1 MQTNFAKKF
10 KKQYEKADNKIKF
23 AFDKRLKLF
32 LQDPFYPLLNN
43 HALTGQYL
51 GKRSI
56 NVTGD
61 WRAIFSEIENGGEE
75 KVVIFELLDTH
86 SNLYK

>member
-10 KKQYEKADNKIKF
+10 KKQYEKADYKIKS
-23 AFDKRLKLF
+23 AFDKKIELF

-43 HALTGQYL
+43 HVLTGQYS

-61 WRAIFSEIENGGEE
+61 WRAIFSEIENEEEE

>member
-1 MQTNFAKKF
+1 MQINFAKKF
-10 KKQYEKADNKIKF
+10 KKQYKKADNKIKS
-23 AFDKRLKLF
+23 AFDKKIELF

-51 GKRSI
+51 RKRNI

-61 WRAIFSEIENGGEE
+61 WRAIFSEIENKEGE

>member
-10 KKQYEKADNKIKF
+10 KKQYEKADYKIKS
-23 AFDKRLKLF
+23 AFDKKIELF

-43 HALTGQYL
+43 HALTGQHL

-56 NVTGD
+56 NITGD
-61 WRAIFSEIENGGEE
+61 WRAIFSEIENEEEE